1 MTHQTLAQNP
11 QTAEFV
17 MAAQNGK
24 LSQHSASEP
33 PKLTKA
39 KTLQVFETSQ
49 ELTVEAM
56 KRIQATSLPGE
67 TGGDQ
72 ASTALSMMVEQA
84 KMQDEMF
91 LKTGVE
97 NEEFEEALLYF
108 VSKDEDVKRAMSQYM
123 TKIQEQMP

>member
-1 MTHQTLAQNP
+1 M
-11 QTAEFV
+11 
-17 MAAQNGK
+17 
-24 LSQHSASEP
+24 
-33 PKLTKA
+33 
-39 KTLQVFETSQ
+39 FETSQ